1 MYMYT
6 NTLYCYCSQGGYTYC
21 YWIAIGPLEC
31 CSLRQSDLRLMWFWL
46 CMSVRVGVLFRG
58 RLPYTIF
65 NSSYMSE
72 DPAAPWEFDMAK
84 PPGRTYKCDR
94 STLAS

>member
-1 MYMYT
+1 MACACRAKVCHALQRHVP
-6 NTLYCYCSQGGYTYC
+6 NS
-21 YWIAIGPLEC
+21 
-31 CSLRQSDLRLMWFWL
+31 